1 MTKTLEAIC
10 SYRSEKASAS
20 LIGTED
26 LYISTESISSNRG
39 GVSRASVPGKGK
51 VARFRDGDTLVSNIR
66 PYFKKIWQADC
77 DGYCSNDILVF
88 QPAEDCNPDYLY
100 WLLCGDEFFEYVMAT
115 SKGTKMPRGD
125 KAAIMSYAIPSNS
138 EMTQLQIASI
148 MNPFRS
154 KIATNTKQNGY
165 LEELLLAKYD
175 DLFPTDGNFDGTLSD
190 VGDVIGGATPSKK
203 KPEYYCSNGI
213 GWITPR
219 DLSNT
224 NDKFIAHGADDITKV
239 GYDSCSAKLLP
250 KGSVLFSS
258 RAPIGYI
265 AIAADGVA
273 TNQGFKSVVPK
284 EEIGTA
290 FIYCFLTRNK
300 QRIADM
306 GAGTTFPEV
315 SGKMM
320 KSVGLA
326 VPSKSACVEF
336 SSFAAPIL
344 AQQEVLEREN
354 RKHEAL
360 RDALLPKLMS
370 GEIEFSKID
379 PTQLNSHLAAC

>member
-1 MTKTLEAIC
+1 M
-10 SYRSEKASAS
+10 
-20 LIGTED
+20 
-26 LYISTESISSNRG
+26 
-39 GVSRASVPGKGK
+39 
-51 VARFRDGDTLVSNIR
+51 
-66 PYFKKIWQADC
+66 
-77 DGYCSNDILVF
+77 
-88 QPAEDCNPDYLY
+88 
-100 WLLCGDEFFEYVMAT
+100 
-115 SKGTKMPRGD
+115 
-125 KAAIMSYAIPSNS
+125 
-138 EMTQLQIASI
+138 
-148 MNPFRS
+148 
-154 KIATNTKQNGY
+154 
-165 LEELLLAKYD
+165 
-175 DLFPTDGNFDGTLSD
+175 FPTNGNFDGTLSD

-203 KPEYYCSNGI
+203 KLEYYCSNGI

-224 NDKFIAHGADDITKV
+224 NDKFIAHGADDITKA

-320 KSVGLA
+320 KSVELA
-326 VPSKSACVEF
+326 VPSKSACAEF

-379 PTQLNSHLAAC
+379 PTQLNSHLVERWPSPLQLQDCR